1 MMAPMSQKTGMKIP
15 KKNIHPCPFLS
26 VIKPSVTS
34 RTTYKMTPPKPI
46 PHHMIVSLDRGS
58 LDVLVI
64 LPSRTT
70 RGIV

>member
-1 MMAPMSQKTGMKIP
+1 MAPMSQKTGMKIP

-34 RTTYKMTPPKPI
+34 RTTYKITPPIPI
-46 PHHMIVSLDRGS
+46 PHHMVPSLDRGS

-70 RGIV
+70 RFFV